1 MSRSYHK
8 LIFAIAICL
17 MLSGC
22 GAGGGSE
29 QQSPA
34 DFAPDEG
41 TGSDQQPTPD
51 PAPDDGAGDSG
62 LCEECAASTI
72 TLMWDPSPEPE
83 GVIGYYVYS
92 GESEAGSTQ
101 LITDLSIANP
111 DFDASS
117 PQVQY
122 SALLDLGLESGERSC
137 FRVKAYNN
145 YGVSEYSQAACT
157 DV

>member
-1 MSRSYHK
+1 
-8 LIFAIAICL
+8 

-22 GAGGGSE
+22 GGGGGSA
-29 QQSPA
+29 QQSE
-34 DFAPDEG
+34 PD
-41 TGSDQQPTPD
+41 S
-51 PAPDDGAGDSG
+51 APDDGVGDSG
-62 LCEECAASTI
+62 TCEDCAASTI
-72 TLMWDPSPEPE
+72 TLMWDPNPESD

-92 GESEAGSTQ
+92 GDSEAAATQ
-101 LITDLSIANP
+101 LISDLSSANP

-145 YGVSEYSQAACT
+145 YGVSEYSQVACT
-157 DV
+157 EV

>member
-8 LIFAIAICL
+8 LIFAIAICS

-22 GAGGGSE
+22 GGGG
-29 QQSPA
+29 
-34 DFAPDEG
+34 
-41 TGSDQQPTPD
+41 GSDQQPTPG
-51 PAPDDGAGDSG
+51 DGVGDSG

-72 TLMWDPSPEPE
+72 TLMWDPSPQPE

-92 GESEAGSTQ
+92 GKSEAAATQ

-111 DFDASS
+111 DFDVSS

-145 YGVSEYSQAACT
+145 NGVSEYSQVACT